1 MALGGMSFA
10 LLFLIFYFVK
20 RTGAEQNLDLDYAVE
35 FHPKRT
41 TVLAVMDIEAP
52 PKVVW
57 KMLTDLSNYR
67 LWLPW
72 IYRVRVTNNDV
83 DRWVHKHSLLKY
95 KMEVGSRF
103 EVQPFLGAPYNGC
116 RFIAIDPEKTL
127 MMEMRFF
134 PLNRELVTF
143 TLTPYKNCVEVTY
156 TSTNSSLLS
165 FITASMFSWQG
176 KDVLRNLCDTLP
188 EVELNEEATEVVAAA
203 PQFVIDDNFI
213 NALVAKAYA
222 EGPDILNGIFEKVI
236 RGKAKSGLV
245 KARRAG
251 ASPEANP
258 EALATVS
265 QFLSGGKAPSATAA
279 STVPTV
285 DVPEDVLI
293 SQYVL
298 KGLDGDM
305 DLINAIDD
313 RVFRSKVKSA
323 LTKAKRAGERPE
335 IPPDTPPL
343 GGESVPLEPAAA
355 TVAPQATDEETLI
368 NTYVANAIKGD
379 EEAIAA
385 IEDRILRAKV
395 KSRLV
400 KAKRS
405 GGVPEVP
412 ESAPKAET
420 SVAEITEAPADDNP
434 EVIIE
439 QAVQA
444 ALKGNMDLINGIE
457 DRVLRGKAKSALV
470 KAKRT
475 QN

>member
-10 LLFLIFYFVK
+10 LLFLIIYFVK
-20 RTGAEQNLDLDYAVE
+20 RTGADQNLDLDYEVE

-41 TVLAVMDIEAP
+41 TVSTTIDIEAP
-52 PKVVW
+52 PKVIW
-57 KMLTDLSNYR
+57 QMLTDMSNYR

-72 IYRVRVTNNDV
+72 IHRIRVNNNDV

-95 KMEVGSRF
+95 NIEVGNRF
-103 EVQPFLGAPYNGC
+103 ELQPFFGAPYSGC
-116 RFIAIDPEKTL
+116 RFLSIEAEKTL

-143 TLTPYKNCVEVTY
+143 RLTPYKNCVEVTY
-156 TSTNSSLLS
+156 TSTNSSFLG

-176 KDVLRNLCDTLP
+176 KSVLRNLSKALP
-188 EVELNEEATEVVAAA
+188 EIEVDEKASETITAT

-213 NALVAKAYA
+213 NALVAKAFA
-222 EGPDILNGIFEKVI
+222 EGPDILNSISEKVV

-245 KARRAG
+245 KAKRAG
-251 ASPEANP
+251 IPPESTT
-258 EALATVS
+258 EALAAVG
-265 QFLSGGKAPSATAA
+265 QFLSGGTAPSSTAA
-279 STVPTV
+279 SAAPAV
-285 DVPEDVLI
+285 DVDEDVLI
-293 SQYVL
+293 NQYLL

-305 DLINAIDD
+305 DIINAIDD

-323 LTKAKRAGERPE
+323 LTKAKRTGKRPE
-335 IPPDTPPL
+335 IPPNTPPL
-343 GGESVPLEPAAA
+343 GQESVPVEAA
-355 TVAPQATDEETLI
+355 TATVSPQAIDEETLI
-368 NTYVANAIKGD
+368 NTYVANAMKGD

-395 KSRLV
+395 KSSLV

-405 GGVPEVP
+405 GVVPEVP
-412 ESAPKAET
+412 TSTPQTEASAAESAET
-420 SVAEITEAPADDNP
+420 PADNNP
-434 EVIIE
+434 DAVVE

-444 ALKGNMDLINGIE
+444 AHKGDMDLINSIE
-457 DRVLRGKAKSALV
+457 DRVIRGKAKSALV
-470 KAKRT
+470 KAKRA